1 MLLSLFHR
9 ASDATGAGETTA
21 ADAVAMIRSDRHRD
35 RVKYIRRCIIEG
47 DDDAMAEA
55 KHQLEAVTWSGT
67 FARRQANACT
77 AYSRLV
83 CIDIDGKD
91 NPDLDP
97 VECRDEWADRTVAAF
112 VSPSGAGVKL
122 IFKTE
127 ATHASEHKSAFAGCK
142 SVVMSAGLVVDE
154 SGSDVSRL
162 CFMSWDP
169 GATYNPDAVAVPVM
183 SGVMSGQHQDTGTV
197 AATVPMKVTS
207 GRHQWLLTLVGRLI
221 RSGLSAEATTIA
233 ARSEWAAFV
242 VGRDPAA
249 GEIEAAVAGAVAKY
263 SGQAVP
269 VAVAAE
275 LQAHGDA
282 VAVALTTR
290 QAVADEPEPVI
301 DCGRW
306 PVIDLP
312 GIGGRIVQ
320 DLRESAPRFQPVLAL
335 GAALALGAVV
345 TGRRIRSARG
355 AVPTLYVLGVGPT
368 SCGKDAPM
376 TYCKRA
382 LTLAGAEK
390 YLGPGTFASGAAI
403 ESAMVDHPSMLAVVD
418 EMGPYL
424 ASTTSKKAAT
434 YERAIATNLLKMWS
448 SCHSTYVGSAYAD
461 RKKKETPLIH
471 NPNLVLFGGGNPT
484 QVWQGLTP
492 TDFASGLAAR
502 MLFLSVDDAY
512 PAKTPGAGSVTVSAA
527 VVDWIQA
534 WIGSGTDMQMMS
546 NLPASPI
553 TVPIDDDAAAVAD
566 AHDAKCESLL
576 VKAEPDSIE
585 QTLCG
590 KLSEQAGRLALIL
603 SSFRCKGPEQCRI
616 SVDDV
621 RTAVAV
627 VDHAFRT
634 VVRDA
639 SRRMHLSEFDA
650 VRSEALEWLRG
661 LGADGASGSR
671 WAGWISRK
679 GNPRLAGDVLA
690 SLRESGQIWQVRLAQ
705 TGAGRPGARIVH
717 RSYPVPAGEVV

>member
-1 MLLSLFHR
+1 MLVSVFSR

-21 ADAVAMIRSDRHRD
+21 ADAVATIRSDRHRD

-55 KHQLEAVTWSGT
+55 KRQLEAVTWSGT

-97 VECRDEWADRTVAAF
+97 VECRDEWSDRTVAAF

-127 ATHASEHKSAFAGCK
+127 ATHASEHKAAFAGCRAI
-142 SVVMSAGLVVDE
+142 VEAAGLVVDE

-162 CFMSWDP
+162 CFLSWDP
-169 GATYNPDAVAVPVM
+169 DATFNADAVAVPV
-183 SGVMSGQHQDTGTV
+183 GAV
-197 AATVPMKVTS
+197 AESVAVAGAVAVPQKVTS
-207 GRHQWLLTLVGRLI
+207 GRHQWLLTLVGRMI
-221 RSGLSAEATTIA
+221 RAGMSSEAATVA
-233 ARSEWAAFV
+233 ARMEWAAFV
-242 VGRDPAA
+242 VGRDPAP
-249 GEIEAAVAGAVAKY
+249 GEIEAAVSGAVAKY

-290 QAVADEPEPVI
+290 QAVADEPEPII

-306 PVIDLP
+306 PTIDLP

-320 DLRESAPRFQPVLAL
+320 DLRESAPRFQPILAL
-335 GAALALGAVV
+335 GAALALGSVV

-382 LTLAGAEK
+382 LTLAGAER

-403 ESAMVDHPSMLAVVD
+403 ESAMVDHPSVLAVVD

-424 ASTTSKKAAT
+424 ASTTGKKAAT

-512 PAKTPGAGSVTVSAA
+512 PAKTPGAGSVTVSAS

-546 NLPASPI
+546 NLPAAPV
-553 TVPIDDDAAAVAD
+553 TVPIDGDAAAVAD
-566 AHDAKCESLL
+566 AYDAKCEGLL
-576 VKAEPDSIE
+576 VKAEADSIE
-585 QTLCG
+585 QTLAG

-603 SSFRCKGPEQCRI
+603 SSFRCKGPTECRI

-621 RTAVAV
+621 RTAVTV

-690 SLRESGQIWQVRLAQ
+690 SLRESGQIWQVRLPQ
-705 TGAGRPGARIVH
+705 TGAGRPGIRIVH
-717 RSYPVPAGEVV
+717 RGYPVPAGEVV